1 MTFHIAPYSKTWPIN
16 FAAIQ
21 SHLRL
26 IFTEPS
32 IEIEHIG
39 STAVPG
45 MCAKPVIDVLVGAH
59 SLARIEA
66 AIPDLAAAGYAY
78 ISKYEVEI
86 PMRRYFVKS
95 ESELARV
102 HVHAVCKGSEIWN
115 AHLGFRELLRADA
128 KKRKAYAQ
136 LKLELASLHKD
147 DKAAYTEAKAPF
159 IRQMLAG
166 LTTRS

>member
-1 MTFHIAPYSKTWPIN
+1 MTFHIAPYSEAWPRN
-16 FAAIQ
+16 FVEIQ
-21 SHLRL
+21 SQLRL
-26 IFTEPS
+26 IFIEPS

-45 MCAKPVIDVLVGAH
+45 LCAKPVIDVLVGAH

-66 AIPDLAAAGYAY
+66 GIANLAAAGYAY
-78 ISKYEVEI
+78 ISKYELEI
-86 PMRRYFVKS
+86 PMRRYFVKP
-95 ESELARV
+95 ESELPRV
-102 HVHAVCKGSEIWN
+102 HIHAVRKDSEIWN

-128 KKRKAYAQ
+128 KKREAYAQ

-159 IRQMLAG
+159 IMQMLAG